1 MAIQRGREMGVTID
15 DLHERIDILYRDRE
29 RDIDGNIV
37 AGEIHT
43 RATVWAKVLPISAR
57 IGERPQETENI
68 VEYRVTIR
76 WREDIQPTDE
86 IRWRGKR
93 LELVSPA
100 YDVESRRMWTVMEC
114 RELVEDVEEA

>member
-68 VEYRVTIR
+68 VGYRIT
-76 WREDIQPTDE
+76 

-93 LELVSPA
+93 LEIVSPP